1 MIRRAWR
8 NFVAAGMFCTRMA
21 AFGMMIILQR
31 TVGGAEIKTPN
42 K

>member
-1 MIRRAWR
+1 VIKRAWR
-8 NFVAAGMFCTRMA
+8 NFVAVGMFATRMA
-21 AFGMMIILQR
+21 AFGMMLVLQR